1 MLTAGFYL
9 KSPVRYTKNKLP
21 IIQFVYHL
29 LVTLSG
35 LLVHEITDIFGVD
48 FWAFPLSVGAGCQ
61 YVGLQY
67 TYDFSFGSNY
77 NRP

>member
-29 LVTLSG
+29 LVTLLG
-35 LLVHEITDIFGVD
+35 FLNYENIHLNIF
-48 FWAFPLSVGAGCQ
+48 WCQ
-61 YVGLQY
+61 VTNSTLH
-67 TYDFSFGSNY
+67 
-77 NRP
+77 